1 MKKIF
6 FISMLFLNGL
16 IFSQESGKC
25 VAGDCENG
33 EGTWIWDHGDK
44 FEGYWEQGLYIDG
57 VYSYKNGDEYE
68 GTFKDSMKHGLIVF
82 HFARRHAHEGL

>member
-44 FEGYWEQGLYIDG
+44 FEGHWEQGLYIAI
-57 VYSYKNGDEYE
+57 YRRLEKW
-68 GTFKDSMKHGLIVF
+68 
-82 HFARRHAHEGL
+82 FARWIWDFFLFKRR